1 MGRPATAAIAVACG
15 AVAAC
20 LYLGIVLGS
29 SGALILVYLT
39 QLPLFVAG
47 LWLGAGAAAVAGA
60 SGTLVLLG
68 AYDLLGAAIFAAL
81 NAGPVTL
88 LVRQVLL
95 ARRRPD
101 GSFAWYPPGLL
112 TAWLTG
118 LALAGIAAAVLLLG
132 GPDGL
137 QAGLREMVAQVL
149 DRIASR
155 PVPNRELVAEA
166 LATIIPGVV
175 AASWMVTTVAN
186 GALAQGLLARFGANW
201 RPSPPMAAL
210 ALPVW
215 LTVALAGAAALTIFP
230 GAPRF
235 IGLNMTIV
243 LFVAFCLGGL
253 AVLHAAARRLS
264 QPTMALVSFY
274 TVATLFGWPFMI
286 VAVLGLLESWLG
298 LRRRLAPQGAPIDG

>member
-1 MGRPATAAIAVACG
+1 MGRPATAAIAVSCG

-132 GPDGL
+132 GPDGR
-137 QAGLREMVAQVL
+137 QAALREMVAQVL

-235 IGLNMTIV
+235 IGLNMTIA

>member
-1 MGRPATAAIAVACG
+1 
-15 AVAAC
+15 
-20 LYLGIVLGS
+20 
-29 SGALILVYLT
+29 
-39 QLPLFVAG
+39 
-47 LWLGAGAAAVAGA
+47 
-60 SGTLVLLG
+60 
-68 AYDLLGAAIFAAL
+68 
-81 NAGPVTL
+81 
-88 LVRQVLL
+88 
-95 ARRRPD
+95 
-101 GSFAWYPPGLL
+101 
-112 TAWLTG
+112 
-118 LALAGIAAAVLLLG
+118 
-132 GPDGL
+132 
-137 QAGLREMVAQVL
+137 
-149 DRIASR
+149 
-155 PVPNRELVAEA
+155 
-166 LATIIPGVV
+166 
-175 AASWMVTTVAN
+175 MVTTVAN

-235 IGLNMTIV
+235 IGLNMTIA

>member
-1 MGRPATAAIAVACG
+1 MGRPATAAIAVSCG

-235 IGLNMTIV
+235 IGLNMTIA
-243 LFVAFCLGGL
+243 LFVAWADSPYYTPRRGGCRSRPWRWCL
-253 AVLHAAARRLS
+253 S
-264 QPTMALVSFY
+264 IP
-274 TVATLFGWPFMI
+274 WPRCS
-286 VAVLGLLESWLG
+286 AGRS
-298 LRRRLAPQGAPIDG
+298 